1 MSIPDRSK
9 PSVRVLA
16 IVHDG
21 ENCERFVVV
30 VVVGQLVVET
40 FYAFPLFAP
49 FSSPGRQAETHWIPS
64 ELFHR
69 SSAAGNDVTVIPRP
83 LPRRE
88 KFFPVSNEQK
98 GAALNPSK
106 QRSRPGRFA

>member
-1 MSIPDRSK
+1 MTS
-9 PSVRVLA
+9 
-16 IVHDG
+16 
-21 ENCERFVVV
+21 NCERFVVV
-30 VVVGQLVVET
+30 VVVVGQLMVET
-40 FYAFPLFAP
+40 FYAFPLVAP
-49 FSSPGRQAETHWIPS
+49 CSSPGRHGETHWIPS